1 MDSLLRKNKGIT
13 LIELLVALVI
23 TGILVGAIYRT
34 FISQQKTYTVQ
45 EEVVDMQQ
53 SVRANISRMM
63 REIRMTGFGN
73 VSMVLPVTTGGKTF
87 NNVVNLDTPVVGALT
102 IVSATGSATLTDI
115 PAANQVTVNSLTDA
129 HGNTLFDLGDR
140 KYVSIGG
147 LESYIITNVAGTT
160 LTLNG
165 NLTFAHTIN
174 TTQVFAIRAISY
186 QVSGGTL
193 LRDENNGQSLA
204 DRSLADNIEA
214 LQFAYFKDD
223 GITQTANPPD
233 IRNIQVTLRARTN
246 DSDPAYKN
254 DGGYRKRTIASN
266 VRLRNMGL

>member
-1 MDSLLRKNKGIT
+1 
-13 LIELLVALVI
+13 
-23 TGILVGAIYRT
+23 
-34 FISQQKTYTVQ
+34 
-45 EEVVDMQQ
+45 
-53 SVRANISRMM
+53 
-63 REIRMTGFGN
+63 
-73 VSMVLPVTTGGKTF
+73 
-87 NNVVNLDTPVVGALT
+87 
-102 IVSATGSATLTDI
+102 
-115 PAANQVTVNSLTDA
+115 
-129 HGNTLFDLGDR
+129 LGDR

-147 LESYIITNVAGTT
+147 VESYEIQNIVGTT
-160 LTLNG
+160 LTLKCT

-174 TTQVFAIRAISY
+174 TTPVFAIRAISY